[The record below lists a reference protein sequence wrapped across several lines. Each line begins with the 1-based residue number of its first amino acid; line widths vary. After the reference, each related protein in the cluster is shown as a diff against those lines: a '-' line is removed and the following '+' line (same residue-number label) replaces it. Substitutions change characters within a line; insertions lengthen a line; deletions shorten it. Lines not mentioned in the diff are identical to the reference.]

1 MRTSTSSHRCYPVY
15 LFLLVVI
22 AQVEVRCMILDV
34 QPDEKVITVGDN
46 QNNIANTKQ
55 DVRIPEAPL
64 MRYNNSDI
72 DIRHV
77 ALEAYSPAD
86 LSLDERIE
94 LEKYIWHWYPWRRI
108 NYKVLEDGRKVE
120 LVCDEGSAIDELPDD
135 IFTQEQRLQ
144 GAIILHFIGAI
155 YFFCILAY
163 VVSEYFLPSVEC
175 ICEDLKLTQ
184 DVAAATFMAIAG
196 SIPEFFTNTIS
207 TFIADS
213 DMGLGTVVGSLL
225 FNTLGCAAIAGL
237 ATRKPV
243 QLDWWPLTRDSVVF
257 SVHIALLTAFAWDG
271 RIYWWEAMVFVILL
285 ANYFLIMFQNRR
297 IMGFFKKY
305 IEVKWNLCA
314 RVVREVEETERAE
327 AEEASRNAN
336 SVTGVKTV
344 TETPRKTLDK
354 PMVRM
359 STASILS
366 EQMAETPLKA
376 GALHIPSRH
385 TVVDPEDHPDMTL
398 WKVSR
403 ETWLR
408 GFWWFFS
415 WPFRFVLTFIVPNP
429 ATMRRW
435 YPLTF
440 IMCIILIGC
449 CSFFTFW
456 MMSIIGYTLGIP
468 DTVMGLTFLAM
479 GGCMPEAISA
489 VIVIRSGNG
498 AMGVS
503 NALGANS
510 LAILFSLGVPWFIRT
525 VADGGASTNAYYVIA
540 SYGMQYSII
549 SLLFAVGFL
558 YSTIYLAKFKL
569 RKRIGIFLF
578 LFYGILV
585 TFMLLNELDIFFHSG
600 DEC

>member
-1 MRTSTSSHRCYPVY
+1 MTRPMSAFSPDHHNYTSN
-15 LFLLVVI
+15 
-22 AQVEVRCMILDV
+22 VEH
-34 QPDEKVITVGDN
+34 E
-46 QNNIANTKQ
+46 A
-55 DVRIPEAPL
+55 RIPEAPL
-64 MRYNNSDI
+64 LHYNDSQI
-72 DIRHV
+72 SIRHIGHDSFSLP
-77 ALEAYSPAD
+77 ALTLE
-86 LSLDERIE
+86 ERIE

-108 NYKVLEDGRKVE
+108 NYRILEDGRKVE
-120 LVCDEGSAIDELPDD
+120 LFCDGGSAIDELPDD
-135 IFTQEQRLQ
+135 IFTQEQRQQ

-225 FNTLGCAAIAGL
+225 FNTLGCAALAGL

-243 QLDWWPLTRDSVVF
+243 QLDWWPLTRDSIVF
-257 SVHIALLTAFAWDG
+257 SLHIALLTAFAWDG

-285 ANYFLIMFQNRR
+285 ANYFIIMFQNRR
-297 IMGFFKKY
+297 IMNFAKKY

-314 RVVREVEETERAE
+314 RVVKEIEENERAE
-327 AEEASRNAN
+327 AEEAARNGQ
-336 SVTGVKTV
+336 SVTGEKPV
-344 TETPRKTLDK
+344 TEAPRKTLEK
-354 PMVRM
+354 PGVRM

-366 EQMAETPLKA
+366 DQMAETPLRA
-376 GALHIPSRH
+376 GELHIPSRH
-385 TVVDPEDHPDMTL
+385 TVAVPDDYPSMTL
-398 WKVSR
+398 WKVSS

-408 GFWWFFS
+408 AFWWFFS
-415 WPFRFVLTFIVPNP
+415 WPMRFVLTFLVPNP

-440 IMCIILIGC
+440 VMCIILIGC

-489 VIVIRSGNG
+489 VIVIRTGNG

-503 NALGANS
+503 NAMGANS

-540 SYGMQYSII
+540 SYGMQYSIV
-549 SLLFAVGFL
+549 SLLFAVAFL
-558 YSTIYLAKFKL
+558 YTTVYIAKFKL
-569 RKRIGIFLF
+569 RKRVGLALIF
-578 LFYGILV
+578 FYAIIV
-585 TFMLLNELDIFFHSG
+585 TFMLLNELDIFFDSG
-600 DEC
+600 NEC